1 MTVEERDVSVI
12 RSVRQQEFARTW
24 QRAFARSG
32 SCPAYAEF
40 GLSRAEDEI
49 PDLML
54 FRVWHKEEKDPRFK
68 IESDGARA
76 AAAWGFSGRG
86 QYVDQAIGARRWS
99 SAKELYHLCVARA
112 SPKISTSEVKD
123 RDGRP
128 VLHERLL
135 LPFGDKGIVT
145 QIFASLKSIA
155 IEGKFHNEM
164 LLSRKE
170 GRSYL
175 VSSRD
180 IPHQPADRCRRAR
193 RCRGCLILREIG
205 LLAS

>member
-54 FRVWHKEEKDPRFK
+54 FRVCHEEKEPRFK
-68 IESDGARA
+68 IESDGARVV

-86 QYVDQAIGARRWS
+86 QYVDQANGARRRS
-99 SAKELYHLCVARA
+99 SAKELYYLCVARA
-112 SPKISTSEVKD
+112 LPVFSISEVKD
-123 RDGRP
+123 
-128 VLHERLL
+128 
-135 LPFGDKGIVT
+135 
-145 QIFASLKSIA
+145 
-155 IEGKFHNEM
+155 M
-164 LLSRKE
+164 E
-170 GRSYL
+170 GR
-175 VSSRD
+175 
-180 IPHQPADRCRRAR
+180 A
-193 RCRGCLILREIG
+193 ILRSG
-205 LLAS
+205 FFSPLAMKVS

>member
-12 RSVRQQEFARTW
+12 RSVRQQDFVRTW
-24 QRAFARSG
+24 QRAFARCG

-54 FRVWHKEEKDPRFK
+54 FRVCYQGKERRFK
-68 IESDGARA
+68 IESDGSRV

-99 SAKELYHLCVARA
+99 SAQEFYHLCVARA
-112 SPKISTSEVKD
+112 LAVFSISEVKD
-123 RDGRP
+123 MEGRA
-128 VLHERLL
+128 VLQERLL
-135 LPFGDKGIVT
+135 LPFSDEGIVT
-145 QIFASLKSIA
+145 QIVASLKSIS

-164 LLSRKE
+164 LLSRNE
-170 GRSYL
+170 DGPIWSGPSYPAPVGR
-175 VSSRD
+175 
-180 IPHQPADRCRRAR
+180 
-193 RCRGCLILREIG
+193 
-205 LLAS
+205 

>member
-12 RSVRQQEFARTW
+12 RSVRQQEFVRTW
-24 QRAFARSG
+24 QRSFARRG

-54 FRVWHKEEKDPRFK
+54 FRVCYESGEPRFK
-68 IESDGARA
+68 IELDGARI
-76 AAAWGFSGRG
+76 AAAWGLSGRG
-86 QYVDQAIGARRWS
+86 QYVDQAVGARRWS
-99 SAKELYHLCVARA
+99 SAKELYHLCVVRA
-112 SPKISTSEVKD
+112 LPVFSISEVKD
-123 RDGRP
+123 LEGRE

-135 LPFGDKGIVT
+135 LPFSEEGVVT
-145 QIFASLKSIA
+145 QILASLKSIS

-164 LLSRKE
+164 LLSRNE

-175 VSSRD
+175 VRAVISSASR
-180 IPHQPADRCRRAR
+180 PVGNVVADDVVAD
-193 RCRGCLILREIG
+193 
-205 LLAS
+205 A